1 MGVQVNHGKLAE
13 PVLQRS
19 ILNTMKTA
27 RKEVVA
33 GAQIGTDCAVFSLP
47 PRMAWGGTM
56 QTGNPAREGLAHIIM
71 RCVNNLAAAG
81 MDPFS
86 VFLALTLTEETTEEE
101 LKAWMTEAEDLC
113 ARLRIQ
119 IAGGHTCVSPWVT
132 EPMATVQGCGQAMT
146 GRAMCDGHAAPDQ
159 DIVLSKWIGLEG
171 TAFLAKNFVKE
182 LGKRYPDFLLQ
193 DAGGF
198 LQHMSV
204 LPEAAA
210 AVASSVCHMHDVS
223 EGGIFGALWEMAQ
236 HSGVGLKVD
245 LEKIPVRQETV
256 EICEFFHISPYELL
270 SGGSLLMAA
279 KDGNA
284 LVKILLEQG
293 IKATVIG
300 RFTKGPERIIVSK
313 EEVRY
318 LNRPAPDSI
327 WIAMHHKIDD

>member
-1 MGVQVNHGKLAE
+1 MGVQMNNGKLAE

-27 RKEVVA
+27 RKEVLA
-33 GAQIGTDCAVFSLP
+33 GAQIGMDCAVFSLP
-47 PRMAWGGTM
+47 PRMTWGGTM

-81 MDPFS
+81 MEPFS
-86 VFLALTLTEETTEEE
+86 VFMALTLTGETTEEE
-101 LKAWMTEAEDLC
+101 LKVWMTEAESVC
-113 ARLRIQ
+113 GRLRIQ
-119 IAGGHTCVSPWVT
+119 IAGGHTCVSPWVM
-132 EPMATVQGCGQAMT
+132 EPVAAVQGCGQAMA
-146 GRAMCDGHAAPDQ
+146 GRAMCDGFAKPDQ

-171 TAFLAKNFVKE
+171 TAFLVKNFANE
-182 LGKRYPDFLLQ
+182 LRDRFPEFLLREAE
-193 DAGGF
+193 DF
-198 LQHMSV
+198 FRYMSV

-210 AVASSVCHMHDVS
+210 AVETRVCQMHDVS

-236 HSGVGLKVD
+236 LSGVGLTVN

-279 KDGNA
+279 RDGDT
-284 LVKILLEQG
+284 LVQVLAEQG
-293 IKATVIG
+293 TRAAVIG
-300 RFTKGPERIIVSK
+300 RFTKGPERIILSG

-318 LNRPAPDSI
+318 LNRPATDSI
-327 WIAMHHKIDD
+327 WTAMNHEADN